1 MAFSINFKLIGIEI
15 ELHWSFLLLL
25 LLIFLSGGIDALLE
39 ISALFAFVVLHELSH
54 SYIAVKNG
62 IDVRKI
68 TLFPIGGMAMIDDVS
83 IPPEVEFRMAIAG
96 PLFNFV
102 VVAAALLVSLFIN
115 TEPVNYL
122 LSLVIEANIM
132 LGLFNLLPAIPLD
145 GGRVWRSLRERK
157 VGHLRATI
165 DAVKLSRFVVIM
177 LLVASAAIA
186 FVYDAFG
193 FLVWNSIIAVVIYIG
208 SGSELN
214 VAVIQSSAKGLSV
227 RDAANFSAMLLKPHL
242 TLKDALS
249 VMQRNKLTALVVS
262 SNPPRILSY
271 RQLSTIEKGRWGKI
285 RVVDVAQPS
294 PTCAID
300 EPLLDAWKKMRSA
313 ELSLLPVVSRGEIVG
328 TIEEI
333 DIEKLIVLNRLL
345 RWE

>member
-25 LLIFLSGGIDALLE
+25 LLIFLSAGIDAVLS
-39 ISALFAFVVLHELSH
+39 ISILFTFVVLHELSH
-54 SYIAVKNG
+54 SYVAMRNG
-62 IDVRKI
+62 VEVRKI

-115 TEPVNYL
+115 VEPVKSL
-122 LSLVIEANIM
+122 LSLVIEANLV

-165 DAVKLSRFVVIM
+165 DAVKLSRFIIAM
-177 LLVASAAIA
+177 LLLASAIIA

-193 FLVWNSIIAVVIYIG
+193 FLIWNSIIAAVIYIG

-214 VAVIQSSAKGLSV
+214 VAVIKSSAKGLSV
-227 RDAANFSAMLLKPHL
+227 RDAANFSVVLLEPHL
-242 TLKDALS
+242 TLKDAFS
-249 VMQRNKLTALVVS
+249 VMQLNKLTALVVS
-262 SNPPRILSY
+262 SNPLRILNY

-294 PTCAID
+294 PACAID

-313 ELSLLPVVSRGEIVG
+313 ELSLLPVVSNGAIVG
-328 TIEEI
+328 TIEEM